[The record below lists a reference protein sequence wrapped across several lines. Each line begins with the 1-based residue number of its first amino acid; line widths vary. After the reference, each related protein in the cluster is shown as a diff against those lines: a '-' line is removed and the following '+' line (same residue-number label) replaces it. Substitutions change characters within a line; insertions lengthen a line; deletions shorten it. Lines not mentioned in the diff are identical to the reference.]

1 MRPKARLMPGFFLL
15 GAIWQKR
22 GHRKNGGSL
31 FVQGRRYFERPGED
45 AWNGGLAD
53 LQPGHDEP

>member
-22 GHRKNGGSL
+22 GHRKKRGLSL
-31 FVQGRRYFERPGED
+31 CARSKIFRASG
-45 AWNGGLAD
+45 
-53 LQPGHDEP
+53 

>member
-15 GAIWQKR
+15 GAIWRSAATGKT
-22 GHRKNGGSL
+22 GAL

>member
-31 FVQGRRYFERPGED
+31 FVQGRRYFERPGERCLERRP
-45 AWNGGLAD
+45 GGFATR
-53 LQPGHDEP
+53 P